1 MIELVIFDAD
11 GVLFDSVEANIA
23 YYNAI
28 FGAIGEP
35 PLSPTEEREG
45 IYYAAVQM
53 FERRARADREKLA
66 RMKEVARDLDSEPF
80 FKLLRPPFELRPFM
94 VELKRSYRL
103 ALATNRSATVPALV
117 DYLELADI
125 FEAIASA
132 RDKVRPKPAPDILE
146 LCIRR
151 AGVEPQHAIYVGD
164 SQIDREAATAA
175 GIRFIGVGQRVEH
188 HHRIAALDE
197 LPERLAALTADL
209 ASAATTSSSR

>member
-35 PLSPTEEREG
+35 PLSPAEEHEG

-53 FERRARADREKLA
+53 FERRAGADREKLA
-66 RMKEVARDLDSEPF
+66 RMKAVARDLDSAPF

-103 ALATNRSATVPALV
+103 ALATNRSATIPALV

-132 RDKVRPKPAPDILE
+132 RDQVRPKPAPDILE

-164 SQIDREAATAA
+164 SHIDREAAAAA
-175 GIRFIGVGQRVEH
+175 GIRFIGVGERVEH

-197 LPERLAALTADL
+197 LPARLAALSADL